1 MADIFEEV
9 DENIRKD
16 KATEAWEK
24 YGMFVWG
31 LAAVLVAGVA
41 FLEFMKWQNA
51 QTAEERM
58 LSFEEAVQAL
68 QDGEYAKAET
78 DLQALVDEKTS
89 LSPLAAH
96 YLAQTKLTG
105 MGDADAAGNI
115 LSSVSDANGNPFE
128 KLALLKSAYYK
139 ADALSLSELES
150 LLGALKDDEG
160 PVGAMAQELIAAKVY
175 ESGDVPRARTL
186 YNRLKFD
193 PAAPE
198 GVRVRSEL
206 ALAAIPVE
214 AIPDPV
220 APPVPET
227 QPEVQPETPVDS
239 NTEETSP

>member
-9 DENIRKD
+9 DENVRKD
-16 KATEAWEK
+16 KAAEAWEK
-24 YGMFVWG
+24 YGIYVWA
-31 LAAVLVAGVA
+31 LAAIFIAAVAIKEFLDWQAGNVA
-41 FLEFMKWQNA
+41 Q
-51 QTAEERM
+51 ERM
-58 LSFEEAVQAL
+58 LSFEAAVEAL
-68 QDGEYAKAET
+68 EGGEYAEAEAG
-78 DLQALVDEKTS
+78 LQAIVDEGTS

-115 LSSVSDANGNPFE
+115 LSQAGDAAGNPFE

-139 ADALSLSELES
+139 ADALSLTELET
-150 LLGALKDDEG
+150 LLGSLIDDDG

-198 GVRVRSEL
+198 GVRIRSDL

-214 AIPDPV
+214 AAPDPA
-220 APPVPET
+220 APTIDAPVPA
-227 QPEVQPETPVDS
+227 PETIED
-239 NTEETSP
+239 TDIQETSE